1 MGVEMASYKT
11 QHPFFIVFWVYFLFQ
26 LIPLCPR
33 KLAGME
39 SVKGLFQSLGSS
51 SVQEELIE

>member
-1 MGVEMASYKT
+1 MASYKT
-11 QHPFFIVFWVYFLFQ
+11 QHPFLIVCWVYFLFQ

-33 KLAGME
+33 KLACME